1 MKRYSN
7 VMRIYLTLVL
17 GSIIACAP
25 EPTTP
30 ADTSLGGVWT
40 ANAHLYSLS
49 DFRLEILQ
57 EPQGIVSGSWSA
69 KPDVEGG
76 CPVGTTCTTSGLL
89 IGRNTVSQVEIQ
101 LFGAGRFEGALVEPN
116 RLRGIYAVGEN
127 YDTITFNRTSTTLT
141 SDRKV
146 KE

>member
-1 MKRYSN
+1 MKPYSN
-7 VMRIYLTLVL
+7 VMRIYLVTVLV
-17 GSIIACAP
+17 SAIACAP

-57 EPQGIVSGSWSA
+57 EPQGIVSGNWFA
-69 KPDVEGG
+69 KQDVEGG
-76 CPVGTTCTTSGLL
+76 CPVGTTCNTSGLL
-89 IGRNTVSQVEIQ
+89 IGRNSVSQVEIQ
-101 LFGAGRFEGALVEPN
+101 LFGAGRFEGALVAPN
-116 RLRGIYAVGEN
+116 RLRGIYAVGES

-146 KE
+146 KQ

>member
-1 MKRYSN
+1 
-7 VMRIYLTLVL
+7 
-17 GSIIACAP
+17 
-25 EPTTP
+25 
-30 ADTSLGGVWT
+30 
-40 ANAHLYSLS
+40 
-49 DFRLEILQ
+49 
-57 EPQGIVSGSWSA
+57 
-69 KPDVEGG
+69 
-76 CPVGTTCTTSGLL
+76 LL

>member
-1 MKRYSN
+1 
-7 VMRIYLTLVL
+7 MRICLAAVLVSAL
-17 GSIIACAP
+17 ACAP

-40 ANAHLYSLS
+40 ANAHLYSLF
-49 DFRLEILQ
+49 DFRLEIIQ
-57 EPQGIVSGSWSA
+57 EPQGIVSGSWFA
-69 KPDVEGG
+69 KQDVQSG
-76 CPVGTTCTTSGLL
+76 CPVGATCNTSGLL

-116 RLRGIYAVGEN
+116 KLRGIYAVGES
-127 YDTITFNRTSTTLT
+127 YDTITFNRTGTTLT
-141 SDRKV
+141 SERKV